1 MSHETE
7 AIPFRGPK
15 GHTQPN
21 YLATRT
27 DKPSDIMEQNDNQLI
42 EATLNGSVSAWEILV
57 RRHETRVFNLGLRL
71 MHNPD
76 DAMDLTQEVFLGVY
90 RNLYRFRGESQFSTW
105 LFRIVHNKAIDLI
118 RRRQAGPDIE
128 TGFDEL
134 PEPEE
139 NQDGPQEQYLESEFN
154 ERIAK
159 CLARLPPAQRVIVEL
174 KVFQLLTFEEIA
186 TLQNIPVNT
195 AKTRFYTALKN
206 LKGMMEVPA

>member
-1 MSHETE
+1 MAQTE
-7 AIPFRGPK
+7 AIPFRAPK
-15 GHTQPN
+15 VQTQPN
-21 YLATRT
+21 YLAADS
-27 DKPSDIMEQNDNQLI
+27 DKPSDIMDQNDNQLI
-42 EATLNGSVSAWEILV
+42 DATLNGSTAAWEKLV
-57 RRHETRVFNLGLRL
+57 RRHETRVYNLGLRL

-90 RNLYRFRGESQFSTW
+90 RNLYRFRGDSQFSTW

-118 RRRQAGPDIE
+118 RRRHAGPDIE

-134 PEPEE
+134 PESSTSHDEPL
-139 NQDGPQEQYLESEFN
+139 EQYLESELN

-159 CLARLPPAQRVIVEL
+159 FLSRLPPAQRVIVEL
-174 KVFQLLTFEEIA
+174 KVFQSLTFEEIA
-186 TLQNIPVNT
+186 QLQNIPVNT